1 MTFFSNMTKANF
13 HKFGTIWRNL
23 QPKSSNFFI
32 SNCRMHKFEH
42 FFSTQNWSTLLTI
55 SFFCQIDVEISKATL
70 KSSTKQCGFCSK
82 NPEKF
87 LLEFLENFDQ
97 RNQMTS
103 NSTTVLLLWKNS
115 SRSWRILFLVGIY
128 LICGV
133 DGSETLQYFN
143 WIGISAQKRIRLF
156 LICM

>member
-1 MTFFSNMTKANF
+1 MQFDTKNA
-13 HKFGTIWRNL
+13 
-23 QPKSSNFFI
+23 PKSSILF
-32 SNCRMHKFEH
+32 
-42 FFSTQNWSTLLTI
+42 
-55 SFFCQIDVEISKATL
+55 FFCQIDVEISKATL

-143 WIGISAQKRIRLF
+143 WIGISTQKRVRLF
-156 LICM
+156 LIVNMYAVIIIYFSNVKKTEFL